1 MKIQKN
7 NKFKNSYWQTEQHVI
22 RYQGCRVWDNRSDK
36 TDWEKNFQKNE
47 KSSWQ
52 NRLDKI

>member
-7 NKFKNSYWQTEQHVI
+7 NKFKKSSWQTKQHMI
-22 RYQGCRVWDNRSDK
+22 KYQSCRVWDNGSDK
-36 TDWEKNFQKNE
+36 TDWKKFSKNE